1 MKRPL
6 AIAALVFL
14 LLLMAVPLILVLSLD
29 RDQEQEPDQGQ
40 TSVTGSADYLEETG
54 FLLGTVIRIRI
65 YQSEG
70 QEIFKPVFEEIS
82 RLEGLLSL
90 NLPDSDISRIN
101 SQAGIRPVKVDPDT
115 MEVVQKGLEYSRLSG
130 GAFDV
135 TIGPLVELWHIG
147 YDDARVPDPAEIEAV
162 LPLIGWERVVVNPD
176 EGTVFLSRPGM
187 IMDLGGIAKGFIAD
201 RCAALLREA
210 GVTRGIVNLGGN
222 VLTLGDKP
230 DGSDF
235 RIGVQ
240 DPTNVR
246 GDYVGVLKLKDKS
259 VVSSGVYE
267 RFFEENGRRYH
278 HILDPF
284 EGYPVEN
291 GLQQVTIVSDRSVD
305 GDGLSTS
312 AFAVGTE
319 KGLALLDSLPG
330 VEGIFIDRE
339 KQVFLTRGA
348 AAFFTLE
355 DQRFRLAEPP
365 GE

>member
-6 AIAALVFL
+6 AIAALIFL
-14 LLLMAVPLILVLSLD
+14 LILMAVPLILVLSLD
-29 RDQEQEPDQGQ
+29 RDQAQEQ
-40 TSVTGSADYLEETG
+40 TAATGSAEYLEETG

-65 YQSEG
+65 YQTDG
-70 QEIFKPVFEEIS
+70 QEVFKPVFEEIS

-90 NLPDSDISRIN
+90 NLPDSDISRVN

-115 MEVVQKGLEYSRLSG
+115 LAVVQKGLEYSLLSD

-147 YDDARVPDPAEIEAV
+147 YDDARVPAPEEIEAV
-162 LPLIGWERVVVNPD
+162 LPLIGWEGVAVNPD
-176 EGTVFLSRPGM
+176 EGTVFLTRPGM

-246 GDYVGVLKLKDKS
+246 GDYVGVLKLRDKS

-284 EGYPVEN
+284 QGYPVEN

-312 AFAVGTE
+312 AFALGTE
-319 KGLALLDSLPG
+319 QGLALLNSLPG
-330 VEGIFIDRE
+330 VEGIFIDQE
-339 KQVFLTRGA
+339 KRVFLTRGA

-355 DQRFRLAEPP
+355 DQRFRLAEPS